1 MAKLNKLKQ
10 AQKLYVQENKTLD
23 EIGMELDLSRRTLFY
38 WKRNTTGTNESLNT
52 NTKKTRS
59 AKNLLELARKKM
71 MRKLN
76 SDLDKN
82 SHTNQSEIYS
92 FMNILKKHSVAQRIR
107 SIYFPNQTKTT
118 KLSHPRTSPQNRTRS
133 FGDGIKALHSLVFT

>member
-10 AQKLYVQENKTLD
+10 AQKLYVQENKTLG

-38 WKRNTTGTNESLNT
+38 WKKQYDWDKRKFEYEHEKDAFSQE
-52 NTKKTRS
+52 
-59 AKNLLELARKKM
+59 LLELARKM

-76 SDLDKN
+76 NDLDKN

-92 FMNILKKHSVAQRIR
+92 FMNILKNIPLLNEYEA
-107 SIYFPNQTKTT
+107 SITPSKPKQ
-118 KLSHPRTSPQNRTRS
+118 QNLLTPEQVREIEREVL
-133 FGDGIKALHSLVFT
+133 GME

>member
-1 MAKLNKLKQ
+1 M
-10 AQKLYVQENKTLD
+10 QENKTLG
-23 EIGMELDLSRRTLFY
+23 EIEWNLICPVGHLFY
-38 WKRNTTGTNESLNT
+38 WKKQYDWDKRKFEYEHEKDAFSQE
-52 NTKKTRS
+52 
-59 AKNLLELARKKM
+59 LLELARKM

-76 SDLDKN
+76 NDLDKN

-107 SIYFPNQTKTT
+107 SNYFPNQTKTT

-133 FGDGIKALHSLVFT
+133 FGDGIKHYIA

>member
-10 AQKLYVQENKTLD
+10 VQKLYVQENKTLG

-38 WKRNTTGTNESLNT
+38 WK
-52 NTKKTRS
+52 KKYDWEKRKFEYEHEKDVFS
-59 AKNLLELARKKM
+59 QELLELARKM

-76 SDLDKN
+76 NDLDKN

-92 FMNILKKHSVAQRIR
+92 FMNILKNIHLLKEYEA
-107 SIYFPNQTKTT
+107 SI
-118 KLSHPRTSPQNRTRS
+118 SPSKPKQQNFLTPEQVREIEREVL
-133 FGDGIKALHSLVFT
+133 GMD

>member
-10 AQKLYVQENKTLD
+10 AQKLYVQENKTLG

-38 WKRNTTGTNESLNT
+38 WK
-52 NTKKTRS
+52 KKYDWDKRKFEYEHEKDVFS
-59 AKNLLELARKKM
+59 QELLELARKM

-76 SDLDKN
+76 NDLDKN

-92 FMNILKKHSVAQRIR
+92 FMNILKNIPLFKE
-107 SIYFPNQTKTT
+107 Y
-118 KLSHPRTSPQNRTRS
+118 
-133 FGDGIKALHSLVFT
+133 

>member
-10 AQKLYVQENKTLD
+10 AQKLYVQENKTLG

-38 WKRNTTGTNESLNT
+38 WK
-52 NTKKTRS
+52 KKYDWDKRKFEYEHEKDVFS
-59 AKNLLELARKKM
+59 QELLELARKM

-76 SDLDKN
+76 NDLDKN

-92 FMNILKKHSVAQRIR
+92 FMNILKNIPLLKKYEA
-107 SIYFPNQTKTT
+107 SI
-118 KLSHPRTSPQNRTRS
+118 SPSKPKQQKFLTPEQVREIEREVL
-133 FGDGIKALHSLVFT
+133 GMD